1 MSGGPGDVCGGMN
14 MGPCGGYGYGGACTG
29 PCATNASSTMFGR
42 RGGTHDLMPTKHMI
56 PKAMG
61 SDTSKW
67 REFRQDVEEWLNSFR
82 PGMREVLKA
91 IANAQEGTVVDYAY
105 LAQFRSQ
112 IHASGGD
119 LDELYAGRGLLYS
132 AMRMITT
139 E

>member
-1 MSGGPGDVCGGMN
+1 MWGHEL
-14 MGPCGGYGYGGACTG
+14 
-29 PCATNASSTMFGR
+29 GR
-42 RGGTHDLMPTKHMI
+42 QMRTHDLMPTKHMI

-61 SDTSKW
+61 SDSSKW

-91 IANAQEGTVVDYAY
+91 IANAQEGTVVDYTY
-105 LAQFRSQ
+105 LEGFRSLV
-112 IHASGGD
+112 HEHGGD

-139 E
+139 EEAKSIWD